1 MPRPVRILLLS
12 VVCLAAAGAAVV
24 AREGLASKP
33 AGRTNVLPFLA
44 APAPPAEPGTLAD
57 WAGLPPP
64 TAPQELQ
71 PAPEPEA
78 PPAAP
83 VDPPPEPASEPAP
96 ATNPDPEPPAPTTSG
111 PAERVADPPPA
122 EQPPA
127 PPAAP
132 AAQAVAPA
140 PTAAP
145 PPRSAPS
152 ADADLSSME
161 STLFELHNKE
171 RAGAGVG
178 PLALDATLC
187 AVARARAQDMA
198 AKGYFAHTS
207 PSGETAFDLMAQA
220 GYRFRMAAEN
230 IARNDYPA
238 GQAAS
243 VAMSSFMA
251 SSGHRANI
259 LNSGYRRGC
268 VGYAGAGRVHYFA
281 VVFSD

>member
-12 VVCLAAAGAAVV
+12 VVCLAAAGVAVV

-96 ATNPDPEPPAPTTSG
+96 ATDADPEPPA
-111 PAERVADPPPA
+111 APPPA
-122 EQPPA
+122 DPA
-127 PPAAP
+127 PDPPPAAP

-171 RAGAGVG
+171 RAGAGLG

>member
-1 MPRPVRILLLS
+1 
-12 VVCLAAAGAAVV
+12 
-24 AREGLASKP
+24 
-33 AGRTNVLPFLA
+33 
-44 APAPPAEPGTLAD
+44 
-57 WAGLPPP
+57 
-64 TAPQELQ
+64 
-71 PAPEPEA
+71 
-78 PPAAP
+78 
-83 VDPPPEPASEPAP
+83 
-96 ATNPDPEPPAPTTSG
+96 
-111 PAERVADPPPA
+111 
-122 EQPPA
+122 
-127 PPAAP
+127 
-132 AAQAVAPA
+132 
-140 PTAAP
+140 
-145 PPRSAPS
+145 
-152 ADADLSSME
+152 ME

-171 RAGAGVG
+171 RAGAGLG

>member
-1 MPRPVRILLLS
+1 
-12 VVCLAAAGAAVV
+12 
-24 AREGLASKP
+24 
-33 AGRTNVLPFLA
+33 
-44 APAPPAEPGTLAD
+44 
-57 WAGLPPP
+57 
-64 TAPQELQ
+64 
-71 PAPEPEA
+71 
-78 PPAAP
+78 
-83 VDPPPEPASEPAP
+83 
-96 ATNPDPEPPAPTTSG
+96 
-111 PAERVADPPPA
+111 
-122 EQPPA
+122 
-127 PPAAP
+127 
-132 AAQAVAPA
+132 
-140 PTAAP
+140 
-145 PPRSAPS
+145 
-152 ADADLSSME
+152 ME

>member
-1 MPRPVRILLLS
+1 VPRPVRILLLS

-96 ATNPDPEPPAPTTSG
+96 ATDADPEPPA
-111 PAERVADPPPA
+111 APPPA
-122 EQPPA
+122 DPA
-127 PPAAP
+127 PDPPPAAP

>member
-1 MPRPVRILLLS
+1 VPRPVRILLLS

-96 ATNPDPEPPAPTTSG
+96 ATDADPEPPA
-111 PAERVADPPPA
+111 APPPA
-122 EQPPA
+122 DPA
-127 PPAAP
+127 PDPPPAAP

-198 AKGYFAHTS
+198 AKGYFSHTS

>member
-44 APAPPAEPGTLAD
+44 APAPPAEPGALAD

-96 ATNPDPEPPAPTTSG
+96 ATDADPEPPA
-111 PAERVADPPPA
+111 APPPA
-122 EQPPA
+122 DPA
-127 PPAAP
+127 PDPPPAAP